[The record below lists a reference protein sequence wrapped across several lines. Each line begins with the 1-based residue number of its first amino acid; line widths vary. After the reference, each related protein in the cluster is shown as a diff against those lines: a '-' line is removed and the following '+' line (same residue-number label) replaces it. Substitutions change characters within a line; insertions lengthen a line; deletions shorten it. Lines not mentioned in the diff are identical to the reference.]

1 MARRYYTQQANYLLC
16 RSLGHAW
23 DVVDAD
29 RVPKQGGMP
38 VWLRCERCGTERHD
52 AVSPTT
58 GELWGRSYV
67 YDTSYRHS
75 FDSQFADAAPTK
87 SDWRRMLLAERLI
100 QARAERALRQ
110 GDSGDAQHDET
121 RL

>member
-16 RSLGHAW
+16 RSCGHSW

-29 RVPKQGGMP
+29 RVSKKGGTP
-38 VWLRCERCGTERHD
+38 VWLRCDRCGTERHD

-58 GELWGRSYV
+58 GELWARQYV

-100 QARAERALRQ
+100 QARAARALQ
-110 GDSGDAQHDET
+110 QEETTDASE
-121 RL
+121 

>member
-52 AVSPTT
+52 AVSATT
-58 GELWGRSYV
+58 GELFGRGYV
-67 YDTSYRHS
+67 YDSNYRHA
-75 FDSQFADAAPTK
+75 FDTQFADAAPTK
-87 SDWRRMLLAERLI
+87 SDYRRMLLAERLI
-100 QARAERALRQ
+100 QARAERALAQ
-110 GDSGDAQHDET
+110 EVADDARE
-121 RL
+121 